1 MATGLK
7 VWNDDGSLKFDVTTR
22 ITRLV
27 GSVQTGNQDGYVD
40 VPSQGNQV
48 FFFIASNNPAQ
59 PTRGVPSISINAG
72 HTRLSWAFVENTRTP
87 CTIYYGLW

>member
-7 VWNDDGSLKFDVTTR
+7 VWNNDGSLKFDLTTR
-22 ITRLV
+22 LTRLV

-40 VPSQGNQV
+40 VPSQGNRIW
-48 FFFIASNNPAQ
+48 FFMASNNPAQ
-59 PTRGVPSISINAG
+59 PTRGVPNVVINDA
-72 HTRLSWAFVENTRTP
+72 HTRLSWNFTENVRTP

>member
-27 GSVQTGNQDGYVD
+27 GSVQTGNQNGYVD
-40 VPSQGNQV
+40 VPSQGNQI

-59 PTRGVPSISINAG
+59 PTRGVPAISINPE
-72 HTRLSWAFVENTRTP
+72 HTRLSWTFMENTRTA

>member
-22 ITRLV
+22 ITRKV
-27 GSVQTGNQDGYVD
+27 GEVQTGNQDGYID
-40 VPSQGNQV
+40 VPSQGNKI

-59 PTRGVPSISINAG
+59 PTRGVPSITINIQ
-72 HTRLSWAFVENTRTP
+72 HTRLSWNFTENVRTP